1 MSPHRTGTPGEPRK
15 NRPVGGHKGYVRV
28 CGPDDPAR
36 RERFTELFS
45 LVYEPL
51 QRYVQ
56 RRGGGADTDDIV
68 AEALTVLWRRLDEVP
83 PNAPVAWAFG
93 VARRC
98 LANNRRSTARRD
110 QLVERIAANP
120 VPAPTEDDALDE
132 ALACLDVDQREILHL
147 WAWEGLAPREI
158 AVVLDITANAASIR
172 LHRARREL
180 GELLAQRKNTAL
192 SGHTGVR
199 TTKEQR

>member
-1 MSPHRTGTPGEPRK
+1 
-15 NRPVGGHKGYVRV
+15 
-28 CGPDDPAR
+28 
-36 RERFTELFS
+36 
-45 LVYEPL
+45 
-51 QRYVQ
+51 
-56 RRGGGADTDDIV
+56 
-68 AEALTVLWRRLDEVP
+68 
-83 PNAPVAWAFG
+83 
-93 VARRC
+93 
-98 LANNRRSTARRD
+98 LA
-110 QLVERIAANP
+110 ERIAANP